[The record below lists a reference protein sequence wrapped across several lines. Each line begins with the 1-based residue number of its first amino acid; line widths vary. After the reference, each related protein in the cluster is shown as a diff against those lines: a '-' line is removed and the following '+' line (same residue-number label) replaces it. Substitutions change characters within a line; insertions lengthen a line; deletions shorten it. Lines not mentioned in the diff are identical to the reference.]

1 MMPVAVPSTA
11 SEYDAFAPFYDGF
24 TARSD
29 YEAWTRHVL
38 ELAERLGLRGRTL
51 LDLACG
57 TGKSFIPFL
66 RRGFAITGCDV
77 SGAMLAEAERKAPG
91 AALVHADIR
100 ELGSIGRF
108 DLVTCFDD
116 SLNYLIEERDLG
128 RALASA
134 AANLDPHGL
143 ALFDLNTLLTYRTTF
158 AQDSVSVRD
167 GTVYAWR
174 GESASEAPAGCRAA
188 ATIEVFAPRD
198 GNRYERFTSRHVQR
212 HHPSERVI
220 AVMERAG
227 LRSLG
232 IHGVRED
239 GSLDRDPDE
248 MRHPKLLYAA
258 RCAKGGDHQ

>member
-1 MMPVAVPSTA
+1 MPVAVPSTA

-143 ALFDLNTLLTYRTTF
+143 ALFDLN
-158 AQDSVSVRD
+158 
-167 GTVYAWR
+167 
-174 GESASEAPAGCRAA
+174 
-188 ATIEVFAPRD
+188 
-198 GNRYERFTSRHVQR
+198 
-212 HHPSERVI
+212 
-220 AVMERAG
+220 
-227 LRSLG
+227 
-232 IHGVRED
+232 
-239 GSLDRDPDE
+239 
-248 MRHPKLLYAA
+248 
-258 RCAKGGDHQ
+258 